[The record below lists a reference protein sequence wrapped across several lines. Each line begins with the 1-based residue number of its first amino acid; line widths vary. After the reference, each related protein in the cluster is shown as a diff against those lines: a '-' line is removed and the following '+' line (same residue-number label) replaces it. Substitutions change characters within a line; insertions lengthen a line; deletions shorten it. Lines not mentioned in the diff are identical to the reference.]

1 MSNESP
7 LFPESLNR
15 AMLVS
20 LMYASR
26 VVNERLD
33 IDEVCR
39 EITRQAAAVTDAQ
52 GASLLLLDA
61 AGNQLV
67 FHTVIGLAEDV
78 LAGERMPSD
87 EGIAGRV
94 MRTGQAAIVHDA
106 QADKDFFT
114 NIDGR
119 TGVHTRSLIAVP
131 LVYQGQALGV
141 VEAVNPNGRE
151 RFEDVDVHLLD
162 VLANLVAAAV
172 HNAQLYSRASH
183 DNQALRAA
191 SPGAHLVGQSEARQ
205 QIIQLCRKVAMTDTT
220 VLLTGETGTGKEVVA
235 RMLCETSARNERPF
249 IPVNCAALPEN
260 LLESEL
266 FGHEKG
272 AFTGADKQRIGW
284 FEMATGGTLF
294 LDEIGEITPPVQ
306 VKLLRVL
313 QEKQLTRVGGSKSV
327 DCDVRLI
334 AATNRNLAQRIK
346 QGEFREDLY
355 YRLNVFPIHIP
366 PLRDR
371 VDDVGPLIEHFL
383 EQIAPTLGRPLPA
396 VDPDAMSCLMRYAWP
411 GNVRELRNIV
421 ERAVL
426 LADDC
431 IAVQHLPPEI
441 ASSTGTAAG
450 AAPLTA
456 GDTDVAPSDLSCTD
470 VSGDASGAVGG
481 GSTLAEHE
489 RALIIQALD
498 ASDWNQSKAAR
509 HLGVSRDNM
518 RYRMKKYGITRR

>member
-1 MSNESP
+1 
-7 LFPESLNR
+7 
-15 AMLVS
+15 
-20 LMYASR
+20 
-26 VVNERLD
+26 
-33 IDEVCR
+33 
-39 EITRQAAAVTDAQ
+39 
-52 GASLLLLDA
+52 
-61 AGNQLV
+61 
-67 FHTVIGLAEDV
+67 
-78 LAGERMPSD
+78 
-87 EGIAGRV
+87 
-94 MRTGQAAIVHDA
+94 
-106 QADKDFFT
+106 
-114 NIDGR
+114 
-119 TGVHTRSLIAVP
+119 
-131 LVYQGQALGV
+131 
-141 VEAVNPNGRE
+141 
-151 RFEDVDVHLLD
+151 
-162 VLANLVAAAV
+162 
-172 HNAQLYSRASH
+172 
-183 DNQALRAA
+183 
-191 SPGAHLVGQSEARQ
+191 
-205 QIIQLCRKVAMTDTT
+205 
-220 VLLTGETGTGKEVVA
+220 
-235 RMLCETSARNERPF
+235 
-249 IPVNCAALPEN
+249 
-260 LLESEL
+260 
-266 FGHEKG
+266 
-272 AFTGADKQRIGW
+272 
-284 FEMATGGTLF
+284 
-294 LDEIGEITPPVQ
+294 
-306 VKLLRVL
+306 
-313 QEKQLTRVGGSKSV
+313 
-327 DCDVRLI
+327 VRLI

-509 HLGVSRDNM
+509 HLGVSRDNV